1 MPSAA
6 HAQPT
11 TTIDDAEVARFSAIA
26 DEWWDETGKFAPL
39 HKLNPTR
46 LTYLRDQLIRH
57 FSCDGA
63 SATPFNNI
71 HSGSASHPS
80 LAKKRDA
87 MDTEET
93 SAHLVHEASEEAPL
107 QADLKPK
114 WMNALTLVD
123 IGCGGG
129 LIAEPM
135 ARLGAAV
142 TGIDASATNISVAS
156 LHAKNAGLAID
167 YRATTA
173 EQLALEGAQFDVV
186 FALEIIEHVDNVDL
200 FYDSIAALVKPG
212 GVLVL
217 STLNR
222 TAKSYAL
229 GIVGAEYV
237 LRWLPKGTHTWSKFI
252 KPSEMAAALR
262 QRGFHAVDITGI
274 TFSPIN
280 WSFSLNSKDLSVNYL
295 MVATPSK

>member
-1 MPSAA
+1 MPTAA
-6 HAQPT
+6 HAQLT
-11 TTIDDAEVARFSAIA
+11 STIDDAEVARFSAIA

-46 LTYLRDQLIRH
+46 IAYLKGELIRH
-57 FSCDGA
+57 FSRDGA
-63 SATPFNNI
+63 SATPFTNL
-71 HSGSASHPS
+71 S
-80 LAKKRDA
+80 
-87 MDTEET
+87 
-93 SAHLVHEASEEAPL
+93 
-107 QADLKPK
+107 
-114 WMNALTLVD
+114 LVD

-135 ARLGAAV
+135 ARLGATV

-156 LHAKNAGLAID
+156 IHGKNAGLTID

-173 EQLALEGAQFDVV
+173 EQLAVEGAKFDVV
-186 FALEIIEHVDNVDL
+186 FALEIIEHVDNVAL
-200 FYDSIAALVKPG
+200 FYDSITALVKPG

-229 GIVGAEYV
+229 GIIGAEYV
-237 LRWLPKGTHTWSKFI
+237 LRWLPRGTHTWSKFI
-252 KPSEMAAALR
+252 KPSEMAADLR
-262 QRGFHAVDITGI
+262 KRGFNAVDITGI

-280 WSFSLNSKDLSVNYL
+280 WSFSLNSKDLDVNYL
-295 MVATPSK
+295 MVATPTK